1 MESKDGTEAEPRENS
16 SPSDEDIP
24 SNVTEDVIHGFH
36 FPHAQVKLPQQK
48 TP

>member
-1 MESKDGTEAEPRENS
+1 MESKDDTKAEPPKNS
-16 SPSDEDIP
+16 PPSDEDIP

-36 FPHAQVKLPQQK
+36 FPHAQVKLPLQK